1 MPSGIFV
8 QALLPAFSVFF
19 EVKSLYIFHLMDS
32 GMLVGC
38 LREEEILE
46 QMSWCHLPWITRSEC
61 WSKTPNYLGLYH
73 FFVRK
78 WTAKLKKSSWN
89 NWFGQKSSQVWILD
103 LDFWLLHF
111 CGLLILFCWRRCWE
125 AKLYLLLLFFEI
137 DDIRESFLIK
147 ISNISPLVLE
157 VAI

>member
-1 MPSGIFV
+1 MPSGIF
-8 QALLPAFSVFF
+8 FSSSVFRGQ
-19 EVKSLYIFHLMDS
+19 KSLHISPDGQRHAGRMPERRRDFGADVLMS
-32 GMLVGC
+32 SPLNHKERMLIKNT
-38 LREEEILE
+38 E
-46 QMSWCHLPWITRSEC
+46 LPGFVS
-61 WSKTPNYLGLYH
+61 

-89 NWFGQKSSQVWILD
+89 NWFGLKSSQVWILD